1 MRKNSILGLTL
12 VFAASVFGQTNIL
25 NASIPEE
32 IGLKTEAQM
41 QLAEDKPLEYGYVD
55 DRDILYSKIVW
66 EKIVLDEKVNFPY
79 LFPIYEENIDLYR
92 RSLFTTLWQAVQNGE
107 VTCLHR

>member
-1 MRKNSILGLTL
+1 
-12 VFAASVFGQTNIL
+12 
-25 NASIPEE
+25 
-32 IGLKTEAQM
+32 M

-79 LFPIYEENIDLYR
+79 LFLDENSYR
-92 RSLFTTLWQAVQNGE
+92 RSLFTTLWQAVKT
-107 VTCLHR
+107 VI